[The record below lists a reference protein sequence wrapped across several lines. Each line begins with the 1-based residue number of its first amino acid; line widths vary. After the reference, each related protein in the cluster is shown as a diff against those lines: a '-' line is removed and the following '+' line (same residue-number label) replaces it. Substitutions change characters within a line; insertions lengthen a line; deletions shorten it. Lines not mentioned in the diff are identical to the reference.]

1 MEPEKKILKVGL
13 ITNSYLPNLNGVSIT
28 LSNLEKSLRD
38 KGIQVFIITP
48 KIPGVVYPEYILPLP
63 SVPAPSYTSK
73 DLRIPISFNKAVKF
87 LKNNGVQI
95 LHSHDTFVGGVDT
108 VFIAKKLGIPCLH
121 TYHTLVE
128 EYDYFK
134 IIGYK
139 QFIRTYSQIVCDNY
153 DGVIGLSTKISKYLR
168 ELNVTKPIYN
178 LPNIYIPPQ
187 KQRVSIRHNRTNPAS
202 QKEKE
207 NLKFD
212 KFINANQLDKSF
224 NIITWGRVAKEK
236 NLLESINTVLPLLR
250 LYPDM
255 KYIIAGDGPYRNIL
269 QKRIAQLH
277 LERQVL
283 LYGGYKPVELDRL
296 ASRAKIFLVTSYSEV
311 LPTTPLE
318 AMNYSLP
325 VVAVDDLAFEYI
337 VHDGLNGFWRPLDK
351 LTKVLND
358 LYHNRE
364 ELAKLSIN
372 AKSSYL
378 NYLEHDYTEDY
389 INLYQKLIIEKQA
402 QKKPI
407 Y

>member
-1 MEPEKKILKVGL
+1 MEPKKKILKVGL

-38 KGIQVFIITP
+38 KGVEVFIVTP
-48 KIPGVVYPEYILPLP
+48 KIPGVVYPDYILPLP

-87 LKNNGVQI
+87 FQNNNVQI

-153 DGVIGLSTKISKYLR
+153 DGVIGLSSKISKYLS

-178 LPNIYIPPQ
+178 LPNIYIPAQSQ
-187 KQRVSIRHNRTNPAS
+187 KVSIRSNRSNPTT
-202 QKEKE
+202 QKEL
-207 NLKFD
+207 LKFD
-212 KFINANQLDKSF
+212 KFIETNGLNKSF

-255 KYIIAGDGPYRNIL
+255 KYIIAGDGPYRQIL
-269 QKRIAQLH
+269 QNKIAELH
-277 LERQVL
+277 LERQVF
-283 LYGGYKPVELDRL
+283 LYGAYKPIELNQL
-296 ASRAKIFLVTSYSEV
+296 ASMAKIFLVTSYSEV

-318 AMNYSLP
+318 AMNYGLP
-325 VVAVDDLAFEYI
+325 VVAVNDLAFEYI
-337 VHDGLNGFWRPLDK
+337 VQDGINGFWRPFDR

-358 LYHNRE
+358 LYHNPE
-364 ELAKLSIN
+364 ELKKLSIN

-378 NYLEHDYTEDY
+378 NYLEHDYTQDY
-389 INLYQKLIIEKQA
+389 IDLYQNLIQQKEA
-402 QKKPI
+402 QQKPTS
-407 Y
+407 